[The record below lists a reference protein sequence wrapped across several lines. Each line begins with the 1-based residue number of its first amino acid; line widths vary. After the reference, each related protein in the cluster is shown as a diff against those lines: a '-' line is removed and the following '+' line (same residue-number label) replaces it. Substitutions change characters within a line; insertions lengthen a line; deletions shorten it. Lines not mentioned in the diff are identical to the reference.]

1 VLPDLRYSEA
11 IKSAEAM
18 DKIARQG
25 ALESRGM
32 VAFKNEI
39 TAQDLEYIRAYLIH
53 RANQDKIAAG
63 P

>member
-1 VLPDLRYSEA
+1 
-11 IKSAEAM
+11 
-18 DKIARQG
+18 
-25 ALESRGM
+25 M